1 MSEPTQWHWSCDLA
15 VPAQSG
21 AADDLIDH
29 LLDQMRL
36 LAWPEKDMFNVQ
48 LAFSEAMTN
57 AIMHGNRSDPQKKVY
72 LQCGVQED
80 EVRISIRD
88 EGSGFNPDE
97 LPDPRHP
104 DNILTP
110 TGRGILLIRH
120 IMSRVEFLSCG
131 NGLIMTKYRTI
142 TQ

>member
-1 MSEPTQWHWSCDLA
+1 MTEPTQWHWWCELT
-15 VPAQSG
+15 VPTRSG
-21 AADDLIDH
+21 AGDQVIDSVLH
-29 LLDQMRL
+29 QMQLLT
-36 LAWPEKDMFNVQ
+36 WPEKDIFNVQ
-48 LAFSEAMTN
+48 LAFSEALTN

-72 LQCGVQED
+72 LWCGVREN

-97 LPDPRHP
+97 LPDPRLP

-120 IMSRVEFLSCG
+120 IMSRVEFLPSG
-131 NGLIMTKYRTI
+131 NGMILTKYRTI
-142 TQ
+142 TG